1 MGLADGAR
9 LSGKAEPA
17 RAALLELRKRF
28 PSDPRAGA
36 AAFLLGKISFDQ
48 THDYAAAARWFSSS
62 LREQPSGSLA
72 REASGRLIEA
82 LTRSGDS
89 AGARRA
95 AQDYL
100 SRYPDGPHANLAR
113 SLLR

>member
-9 LSGKAEPA
+9 LSGNAEPA
-17 RAALLELRKRF
+17 AAALLELRKRF
-28 PSDPRAGA
+28 PNDPRCGA

-48 THDYAAAARWFSSS
+48 TRDYAAAARWFSTS

-82 LTRSGDS
+82 LSRSGDS

-95 AQDYL
+95 AQEYL
-100 SRYPDGPHANLAR
+100 LRYPDGPHANLAH
-113 SLLR
+113 SLLL